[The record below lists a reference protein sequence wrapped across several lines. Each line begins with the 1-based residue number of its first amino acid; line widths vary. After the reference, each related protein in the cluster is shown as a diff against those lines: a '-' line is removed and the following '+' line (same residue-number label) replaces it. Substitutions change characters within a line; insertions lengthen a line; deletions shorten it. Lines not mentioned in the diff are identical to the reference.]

1 MILAALALQV
11 ALPTRTDEVT
21 VIGQRL
27 KTWRGAVRSSG
38 GRTTCRTTKSTGD
51 RQIDAIG
58 CTALAGCSTPL
69 EARMIALARDKA
81 LAPADRKAKQTA
93 INDELGRCMVAR
105 RDRGIAELA
114 DRRAAARTGS

>member
-11 ALPTRTDEVT
+11 ALPTRADEVT

-38 GRTTCRTTKSTGD
+38 GKATCRTTKSTGD

-58 CTALAGCSTPL
+58 CAALTGCSTPL
-69 EARMIALARDKA
+69 EARMIALAKDKA
-81 LAPADRKAKQTA
+81 LAPAERKARQAA

-105 RDRGIAELA
+105 RDKGIEELA
-114 DRRAAARTGS
+114 DQRAAARARS